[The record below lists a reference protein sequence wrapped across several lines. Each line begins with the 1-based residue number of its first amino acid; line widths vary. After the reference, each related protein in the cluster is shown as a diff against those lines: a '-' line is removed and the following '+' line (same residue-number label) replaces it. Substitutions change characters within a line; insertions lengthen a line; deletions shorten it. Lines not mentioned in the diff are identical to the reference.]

1 MKTAATIRKEIEK
14 LQAALRELEA
24 VEAAGA
30 ATAVEKTVLSDKDE
44 ETALRKI
51 LEKLLHDEV
60 VVTVSSEEKQC
71 TISFLGMHHSSSK
84 KINSKFK
91 LFIHDD
97 SLKVQNGT
105 DMFSNQSVHV
115 RFSHSSLRSVKD
127 GLLLEMGMGM
137 DLVSTLC

>member
-1 MKTAATIRKEIEK
+1 MKTAATIRREIEE
-14 LQAALRELEA
+14 LQAALREIEA

-30 ATAVEKTVLSDKDE
+30 ATALEKTVLSDKDE

-91 LFIHDD
+91 LFVHDD

-105 DMFSNQSVHV
+105 DMFSNPSIHV
-115 RFSHSSLRSVKD
+115 RFSHLSLRSVKD
-127 GLLLEMGMGM
+127 GLLLDVGM

>member
-1 MKTAATIRKEIEK
+1 MKTAATIRREIEE

-30 ATAVEKTVLSDKDE
+30 ATALEKTVLSDKDE

-91 LFIHDD
+91 LFVHDD

-105 DMFSNQSVHV
+105 DMFSNPSIHV
-115 RFSHSSLRSVKD
+115 RFSHLS
-127 GLLLEMGMGM
+127 
-137 DLVSTLC
+137 

>member
-1 MKTAATIRKEIEK
+1 MKTAATIRREIEE

-30 ATAVEKTVLSDKDE
+30 ATALEKTVLSDKDE
-44 ETALRKI
+44 EAALRKI
-51 LEKLLHDEV
+51 LEKIFNNEV

-71 TISFLGMHHSSSK
+71 TIFFLGMHRSSSK

-91 LFIHDD
+91 LFVHDD

-105 DMFSNQSVHV
+105 DMFSNPSIHV
-115 RFSHSSLRSVKD
+115 RFSHLSLRSVKD
-127 GLLLEMGMGM
+127 GLLLDVGM